1 MKTPTADAQRLVPFL
16 FWIQLISMG
25 AMEMSGPFWPLHLRR
40 LADSESQFALAS
52 VLVYVGPMLGIMLTA
67 SFWGRI
73 GDRVGHKPMMVRAL
87 LGLALTQF
95 ALAWTTDV
103 VLILALRFAQGACAG
118 YIAPA
123 QAYGVSVVS
132 AERRV
137 RLFALL
143 QVSTNVGSL
152 AGAVA
157 GGLILDHATFF
168 WINTVA
174 AALCA
179 ACALAVGLV
188 LPHVAPPCARS
199 TVNARPAAPARPLWR
214 SPPVPGLLLV
224 LGLLLASRMLTQ
236 APFSSYVSAVFQTP
250 HWVVGL
256 CYGLLALGF
265 VASASLW
272 ARHFE
277 GRALHDA
284 LGRLLLVALACAAL
298 TALAGATR
306 AVLLFAIVHFLW
318 GVLLGAT
325 TPVLTS
331 LISKAADASR
341 QGQVL
346 GLTQSV
352 SQLSAV
358 AGVGL
363 GGALSQWSG
372 LASIYFFVA
381 GAYGIAAATAWALRR
396 RHASTAALAPA
407 TVLPHTSSN
416 P

>member
-1 MKTPTADAQRLVPFL
+1 MQAPTPERAQRLVQFL
-16 FWIQLISMG
+16 FWVQLISMG

-40 LADSESQFALAS
+40 LAGSETLFALAS

-73 GDRVGHKPMMVRAL
+73 GDRLGHKPMMVRAL

-103 VLILALRFAQGACAG
+103 AAILLLRFVQGACAG

-123 QAYGVSVVS
+123 QAYGVAIAPVG
-132 AERRV
+132 RRA

-157 GGLILDHATFF
+157 GGLILDHASFF
-168 WINTVA
+168 WINVLA
-174 AALCA
+174 AALCG
-179 ACALAVGLV
+179 ACALAVILV
-188 LPHVAPPCARS
+188 LPHVPPQAGRAAAQAPQVQS
-199 TVNARPAAPARPLWR
+199 LWR
-214 SPPVPGLLLV
+214 TPPLPGLLAV
-224 LGLLLASRMLTQ
+224 LGLLLLSRMLTQ
-236 APFSSYVSAVFQTP
+236 MPFSLYVSSVFHAP

-277 GRALHDA
+277 GRSLQDA
-284 LGRLLLVALACAAL
+284 LARIAAVALACGAL
-298 TALAGATR
+298 TMLAGVTR
-306 AVLLFAIVHFLW
+306 SIHVFAAAHFVW
-318 GVLLGAT
+318 GALLGAT

-331 LISKAADASR
+331 LVSRSADAAR
-341 QGQVL
+341 QGQLL

-352 SQLSAV
+352 SQFSAV
-358 AGVGL
+358 AGIALGGLFSQWAGL
-363 GGALSQWSG
+363 GP
-372 LASIYFFVA
+372 IYFFVA
-381 GAYGIAAATAWALRR
+381 AAYGLSACLAWALRG
-396 RHASTAALAPA
+396 RHAAAAPA
-407 TVLPHTSSN
+407 APGIAVP
-416 P
+416 PPR

>member
-1 MKTPTADAQRLVPFL
+1 MTRLVPFL
-16 FWIQLISMG
+16 FWVQLISMG
-25 AMEMSGPFWPLHLRR
+25 AMEMSGPFWPLHLRA
-40 LADSESQFALAS
+40 LADSDTQFALAS
-52 VLVYVGPMLGIMLTA
+52 VLVYAGPMLGIMLTA

-73 GDRVGHKPMMVRAL
+73 GDRVGHKPMMIRAL
-87 LGLALTQF
+87 LGLGLTQF

-103 VLILALRFAQGACAG
+103 TLILVLRFVQGACAG

-123 QAYGVSVVS
+123 QAYGVSIV
-132 AERRV
+132 AADRRA

-168 WINTVA
+168 WINTLA
-174 AALCA
+174 ALLCA

-188 LPHVAPPCARS
+188 LPPVAPTGPHATR
-199 TVNARPAAPARPLWR
+199 NAPPAAPLRSLWR

-236 APFSSYVSAVFQTP
+236 TPFSLYVSAVFHAP
-250 HWVVGL
+250 NWVVGL

-277 GRALHDA
+277 GRTLRDA
-284 LGRLLLVALACAAL
+284 LGRLVLVALACAAL
-298 TALAGATR
+298 TALAGTSR
-306 AVLLFAIVHFLW
+306 SVSWFAIVHLLW
-318 GVLLGAT
+318 GMLLGAT

-331 LISKAADASR
+331 LVSRAADAAR

-358 AGVGL
+358 AGIGL
-363 GGALSQWSG
+363 GGLLSQWAG
-372 LASIYFFVA
+372 LDAIYFFVA
-381 GAYGIAAATAWALRR
+381 AAYAIAAMTAWALRR
-396 RHASTAALAPA
+396 RHAAHTTIAPA
-407 TVLPHTSSN
+407 AMLPPSSSN

>member
-1 MKTPTADAQRLVPFL
+1 MQTPTPERAQRLVQFL
-16 FWIQLISMG
+16 FWVQLVSMG
-25 AMEMSGPFWPLHLRR
+25 AMEMSGPFWPLHLQR
-40 LADSESQFALAS
+40 LAGSDALFALAS

-87 LGLALTQF
+87 LGLAITQF
-95 ALAWTTDV
+95 ALAWTADV
-103 VLILALRFAQGACAG
+103 AIILLLRFVQGACAG

-123 QAYGVSVVS
+123 QAYGV
-132 AERRV
+132 AIAPPERRA

-157 GGLILDHATFF
+157 GGLILDHASFF
-168 WINTVA
+168 WINVGA

-179 ACALAVGLV
+179 ASALAVALV
-188 LPHVAPPCARS
+188 LPRVPAQARQAAHPIAGDVGS
-199 TVNARPAAPARPLWR
+199 LWHTPAL
-214 SPPVPGLLLV
+214 PGLLAV
-224 LGLLLASRMLTQ
+224 LGLLLLSRMLTQ
-236 APFSSYVSAVFQTP
+236 MPFSLYVSTVFQAP

-277 GRALHDA
+277 GRALPDA
-284 LGRLLLVALACAAL
+284 LARLTAVAFACATLAV
-298 TALAGATR
+298 LAGMTR
-306 AVLLFAIVHFLW
+306 AVAVFATAHFLW
-318 GVLLGAT
+318 GALLGAT

-331 LISKAADASR
+331 LVSRSADVAR

-346 GLTQSV
+346 GLTQGI
-352 SQLSAV
+352 SQFSAV
-358 AGVGL
+358 AGIALGGLASQWAGL
-363 GGALSQWSG
+363 G
-372 LASIYFFVA
+372 SIYFFVA
-381 GAYGIAAATAWALRR
+381 AAYCLSACLAWALRS
-396 RHASTAALAPA
+396 RHAAAAPA
-407 TVLPHTSSN
+407 TRGIAASP
-416 P
+416 PRRIP